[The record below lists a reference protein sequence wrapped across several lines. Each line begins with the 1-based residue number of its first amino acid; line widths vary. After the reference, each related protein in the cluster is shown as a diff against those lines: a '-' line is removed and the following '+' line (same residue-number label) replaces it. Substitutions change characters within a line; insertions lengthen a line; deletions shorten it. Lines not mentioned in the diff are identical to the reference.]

1 MFSFNWIRSLF
12 NPKKLN
18 ISNNTNENE
27 IVLSEK
33 EAILKCAQEIAGL
46 GIWEWNYRLNKIC
59 FSDKLCK
66 ILDISKEKYE
76 DDLDL
81 FIEALTHNDYKDF
94 VIKSI
99 KNSIEDGIEKNEEYK
114 IINLNGEEMW
124 IRTNATCIYDDS
136 KNKLKMIGMVQDIT
150 QSKKSKELLQENY
163 NFLEVIIDTIPSP
176 IFYKDEK
183 GIYKYSN
190 IAHIEYLG
198 IRKEDIIGHTIY
210 DIIQKEFADAH
221 NDVDVDIIKNKEK
234 NIYESKLRYKDGALH
249 DVIFNK
255 APYTNQQGEV
265 KGIVGVIVDI
275 TERKNA
281 EKRINKLSKIKD
293 AILEISYSITETSD
307 ITELFNLILEKV
319 IESIQNAHIGS
330 ILILDEDEN
339 LKIATHKGYK
349 QKNAE
354 NFSLRLKDSFIWHKT
369 LGKIDKTVIINDFD
383 KMVTSKCPNILE
395 NEECFKVKSSISSP
409 IIIDGQLYGLIGI
422 DSKYNYAFDE
432 IDIELMEYMRNQIAT
447 AISTHKLYEETIYL
461 SRYDKLT
468 NVYNRRYFE
477 KILDRYINNSIMNNE
492 EFLLVLFDL
501 NGLKFINDTYGHL
514 AGDEIIRTFTSILKK
529 RMNASDILARI
540 GGDEFVGVFFETDLQ
555 HLIEKF
561 EDIIDYF
568 KRHCI
573 IFEENDIVCSFSYGI
588 AKFPYDG
595 DKYNKLIKTADERMY
610 KYKQKSKHILKRIY

>member
-1 MFSFNWIRSLF
+1 MFSFNWIRSFF

-18 ISNNTNENE
+18 IFKNKKET
-27 IVLSEK
+27 ILREK
-33 EAILKCAQEIAGL
+33 EAILKCAQEIADL
-46 GIWEWNYRLNKIC
+46 GTWEWNYKLNKIYC
-59 FSDKLCK
+59 SDKLCEM
-66 ILDISKEKYE
+66 LDINKLKYE
-76 DDLDL
+76 GDLDF
-81 FIEALTHNDYKDF
+81 FIKTLISDNYKNF
-94 VIKSI
+94 VIESI
-99 KNSIEDGIEKNEEYK
+99 KNSIEDGIEKNRQYK
-114 IINLNGEEMW
+114 LINSNGEEIW
-124 IRTNATCIYDDS
+124 VRLNAICIYDENKD
-136 KNKLKMIGMVQDIT
+136 KLKMIGMVQDIT
-150 QSKKSKELLQENY
+150 QWKKTKALLQENHE
-163 NFLEVIIDTIPSP
+163 FLEMLIDTIPSP
-176 IFYKDEK
+176 IFYKDEN

-198 IRKEDIIGHTIY
+198 VRKEDIIEHTIY
-210 DIIQKEFADAH
+210 DIMKKEIADIH
-221 NDVDVDIIKNKEK
+221 NDVDINIIKNKEK
-234 NIYESKLRYKDGALH
+234 NIYESKFQCKDGVLH

-255 APYTNQQGEV
+255 APYINHQDEV
-265 KGIVGVIVDI
+265 KGIVGVMVDI

-293 AILEISYSITETSD
+293 SILEISYSITETSD
-307 ITELFNLILEKV
+307 TTELFNLILDKV

-330 ILILDEDEN
+330 ILILDDDEN
-339 LKIATHKGYK
+339 LKIATQKGYK

-369 LGKIDKTVIINDFD
+369 LGKVDKTVIINDFD
-383 KMVTSKCPNILE
+383 KMVTNKCPNILE

-432 IDIELMEYMRNQIAT
+432 IDIELMEYMRNQIAI
-447 AISTHKLYEETIYL
+447 AIGKHTLYEETVYL

-477 KILDRYINNSIMNNE
+477 KILDRDINKSIMYNE

-501 NGLKFINDTYGHL
+501 NGLKLINDTYGHL
-514 AGDEIIRTFTSILKK
+514 AGDEIIRTFTSTLKK
-529 RMNASDILARI
+529 RIRSSDILARI

-555 HLIEKF
+555 SLIRKF

-568 KRHCI
+568 KRNYI
-573 IFEENDIVCSFSYGI
+573 KFEENNIICSFSYGI
-588 AKFPYDG
+588 SNFPYDG

-610 KYKQKSKHILKRIY
+610 EYKQKSKKI